1 MNLFSGHEDQRV
13 FEAGRRYFSTAFPN
27 PNRVGCPGTEVLR
40 AIAFRKMDRCTAKQ
54 WDSHLMQ
61 CSPCFVEYVAF
72 RDQARRLH
80 TFRRLATAAAIAIVC
95 VGLWFAYRAGILHP
109 SRTVQV
115 AHGKI
120 TYLPKHANLRD
131 LAPMRGTEGKPLPP
145 LEFTRD
151 YVDLTLDLPIGNEPG
166 QYEVEI
172 AEQLDQP
179 LVTAT
184 GTASLTNGVA
194 ELEVKLNLT
203 TLHPGL
209 YYLAVRQPGQTW
221 APYTVLLK

>member
-1 MNLFSGHEDQRV
+1 M

-27 PNRVGCPGTEVLR
+27 PNRAGCPGTEVLR
-40 AIAFRKMDRCTAKQ
+40 DIAFRKVDRSTAKQ
-54 WDSHLMQ
+54 WHSHLMQ

-80 TFRRLATAAAIAIVC
+80 RIRRLATAAAIAIVC
-95 VGLWFAYRAGILHP
+95 VGLWFAYRAGIFHP

-131 LAPMRGTEGKPLPP
+131 LAPLRGPEGKPLPP
-145 LEFTRD
+145 LEFARN
-151 YVDLTLDLPIGNEPG
+151 YVDLTLDLPIGSEPG

-179 LVTAT
+179 LVMAT
-184 GTASLTNGVA
+184 GTASLMNGVT

-203 TLHPGL
+203 TLRPGL

-221 APYTVLLK
+221 APFTVLLK

>member
-1 MNLFSGHEDQRV
+1 MNLFSGREDQRV

-40 AIAFRKMDRCTAKQ
+40 DIAFRKVDRSTAKQ
-54 WDSHLMQ
+54 WHTHLMQ

-80 TFRRLATAAAIAIVC
+80 MMRRVATAAAIAIVC
-95 VGLWFAYRAGILHP
+95 VGLWFAYRAGIFHP

-131 LAPMRGTEGKPLPP
+131 LAPLRGAEGKPLPP
-145 LEFTRD
+145 LEFARD

-166 QYEVEI
+166 QYDVEI

-184 GTASLTNGVA
+184 GTASLMNGVA
-194 ELEVKLNLT
+194 ELEVKLNLI

-209 YYLAVRQPGQTW
+209 YYLAVRQPGQSW
-221 APYTVLLK
+221 APFTVLLK